1 VAVSW
6 RIRRILMK
14 KNVGFLM
21 MIILGL
27 ALLAGCGSSETASIG
42 MVKQS
47 GDWIYYTDIKEEAL
61 YKMKIDWTGKTKL
74 TDNFANGY
82 MVIQGDTIY
91 YSDMG
96 GGVSKIQTDGTGADK
111 VVDVG
116 KESSY
121 GFEVSGDWI
130 YYSTKPGSI
139 YRIKTDGTEK
149 TKIADISSFQG
160 DMQVSGDMIYY
171 ADGKSLFK
179 MKTDGTETIKLLDN
193 AVIHAVVGDWI
204 YYGEKT
210 EKGEYENVNR
220 MKTDGTEQTKLT
232 EGVFTAIDGDS
243 LYFTKDGWLN
253 RANLDGTAAEIM
265 NKVKMWNIL
274 DIYGEYIYYGEYSGA
289 AYRINLDGSNKKQI
303 E

>member
-1 VAVSW
+1 
-6 RIRRILMK
+6 MK
-14 KNVGFLM
+14 KKIGLLM
-21 MIILGL
+21 MIILGV
-27 ALLAGCGSSETASIG
+27 ALLTGCRSSQSVSIG

-47 GDWIYYTDIKEEAL
+47 GDWIYYTDNNEEAL
-61 YKMKIDWTGKTKL
+61 YKMKTDWTGKTKIA
-74 TDNFANGY
+74 DNFASGY

-96 GGVSKIQTDGTGADK
+96 GVSKIQTDGTGAAN

-139 YRIKTDGTEK
+139 YMTKTDGTEK

-160 DMQVSGDMIYY
+160 DMKVSGDSIYY
-171 ADGKSLFK
+171 ADGTSLFK
-179 MKTDGTETIKLLDN
+179 MKTDGTGAIKLSDN
-193 AVIHAVVGDWI
+193 AVIHAVEGDWI
-204 YYGEKT
+204 YYGKKN
-210 EKGEYENVNR
+210 EKGEFENINR
-220 MKTDGTEQTKLT
+220 MRTDGTEQSKLT
-232 EGVFTAIDGDS
+232 EGTFTAIDGDS
-243 LYFTKDGWLN
+243 LYYSKDDGLY
-253 RANLDGTAAEIM
+253 RANLDGTAAAKL

-274 DIYGEYIYYGEYSGA
+274 DIYGDYIYYGEYSGA
-289 AYRINLDGSNKKQI
+289 AYRINLDGSNKKQL

>member
-1 VAVSW
+1 
-6 RIRRILMK
+6 MK
-14 KNVGFLM
+14 KNIVFLM
-21 MIILGL
+21 MIIFGL
-27 ALLAGCGSSETASIG
+27 ALLTGCGSSETASIG

-47 GDWIYYTDIKEEAL
+47 GDWIYYTNTKEEAL
-61 YKMKIDWTGKTKL
+61 YKMKTDWTGKTKL
-74 TDNFANGY
+74 TDNFASGY

-179 MKTDGTETIKLLDN
+179 MKMDGTETIKLLDN

-253 RANLDGTAAEIM
+253 RANLDGTAAEKM

-289 AYRINLDGSNKKQI
+289 AYRINLDGSNKKQF

>member
-1 VAVSW
+1 
-6 RIRRILMK
+6 MK
-14 KNVGFLM
+14 KNIGLLM
-21 MIILGL
+21 MIIFGL
-27 ALLAGCGSSETASIG
+27 ALLTGCSSSETASIG

-47 GDWIYYTDIKEEAL
+47 GDWIYYTDTKEEAL
-61 YKMKIDWTGKTKL
+61 YKMKTDWTGKTKL
-74 TDNFANGY
+74 TDNFASGY

-116 KESSY
+116 KESLY

-139 YRIKTDGTEK
+139 YKIKTDGTEK
-149 TKIADISSFQG
+149 TKIADISSFEG
-160 DMQVSGDMIYY
+160 DMKVSSDMIYY
-171 ADGKSLFK
+171 ADGTSLFK
-179 MKTDGTETIKLLDN
+179 MRTDGTEAIKLLDN
-193 AVIHAVVGDWI
+193 AVVHAVVGDWI

-210 EKGEYENVNR
+210 EKGGYENVNR
-220 MKTDGTEQTKLT
+220 MKTDGAKPTKLA
-232 EGVFTAIDGDS
+232 EGIFTAIDGES
-243 LYFTKDGWLN
+243 LYYTKDGWLY
-253 RANLDGTAAEIM
+253 RANLDGTTAAKM

-274 DIYGEYIYYGEYSGA
+274 GIYGEYIYYGEYSGA
-289 AYRINLDGSNKKQI
+289 AYRIDVDGSNKKQF